1 MVILVM
7 HSSFKSLKEVFKKE
21 RSLAVVREIVES
33 SDVILHFYEMFPN
46 LEKVAIPQSCEKKV
60 LKLKVENPS
69 WRNELRFMETEMVE
83 KINSFFKEKR
93 INQIRFIG

>member
-1 MVILVM
+1 M
-7 HSSFKSLKEVFKKE
+7 HSGFKSLKEVFKKE
-21 RSLAVVREIVES
+21 RSLASVREIVES
-33 SDVILHFYEMFPN
+33 SDVIVHFYEMFPN

-69 WRNELRFMETEMVE
+69 WRNELKFMESEMVE
-83 KINSFFKEKR
+83 KINNYFSEKR

>member
-1 MVILVM
+1 M
-7 HSSFKSLKEVFKKE
+7 HSNFKSLEEVFKKE
-21 RSLAVVREIVES
+21 RSLSGIREIVNS
-33 SDVILHFYEMFPN
+33 ADVIVQFYEIFPH
-46 LEKVAIPQSCEKKV
+46 LEKVAIPQQCEKKI

-69 WRNELRFMETEMVE
+69 WRNELKFMEFEIIE

>member
-1 MVILVM
+1 M
-7 HSSFKSLKEVFKKE
+7 HSSFRSLKEVFQKE
-21 RSLAVVREIVES
+21 RSLAGVREIVES
-33 SDVILHFYEMFPN
+33 SDVIVHFYEMFPN

-69 WRNELRFMETEMVE
+69 WRNELKFMESEMVE
-83 KINSFFKEKR
+83 KINNHFSEKR